1 MKKILTAAV
10 AAAAMITASC
20 DVERLP
26 NGSMSAEQVTG
37 NPEASL
43 DALMNGVYAQLKTW
57 SDPMHRCGEYAGD
70 NMMIRG
76 NSTDAFFEFISFA
89 RTPNN
94 YRLQNFWDYGYKGIA
109 QASNIINMFEE
120 GKSAEVDNALG
131 ECYYVRGMLYFYF
144 VRAYGRPYYQAPEKN
159 LGVPIVNG
167 TPEDVIGDLHLDDR
181 ATVAQTY
188 EQVISDLRKAEELIT
203 VDKGPAYASKGA
215 AQAMLSRVYLYM
227 SGTYENPNNE
237 YARLAVEY
245 ADKVINSGDYSLVSR
260 DDLMKYPTIVP
271 ENNPEAIFV
280 VKRVETEFS
289 GFDHYYGIG
298 GMYANIGGMGWG
310 EMYASAKYIDLLNET
325 GRNDWREESYYLS
338 DARAAYI
345 EPTYETTLAKDPVTG
360 EQNVPYEVIRFI
372 VWTTPDVQ
380 DYVQLRIHRDAN
392 GVPVDAYDTK
402 TDDNGNTVIDNTY
415 PLTAVDAAQDIYSI
429 TYTTEKGG
437 KQTVDGFI
445 DYYISLNRVYP
456 QFYITKCSREGEES
470 HLHSPVIS
478 RLSEIYLNRAEA
490 NAKLGQYGQ
499 ALQDLNLVRGRAII
513 GGEYPTL
520 DATNAAKL
528 IDKERTLE
536 LAYQAERSYDVFR
549 NGGTLT
555 RHYPGAHT
563 QSQEIPATE
572 YRVVYY
578 IPQNAINAY
587 PGTLTQ
593 NPTDNAGV
601 ILN

>member
-325 GRNDWREESYYLS
+325 GRNDWREESYNLS

-499 ALQDLNLVRGRAII
+499 ALHDLNLVRSRAII

-520 DATNAAKL
+520 DATNAAEL